1 MKKLSLLLFTSLL
14 CIKLIGCLAVET
26 KEYSFKLKS
35 GNSGEGKIKYIN
47 ILRTDDSASTI
58 EGDYEELVNSYL
70 RGGKPEDEIKGIK
83 NVKKRLFEEDN
94 QLCGE
99 ITFEFDDITTLKFY
113 KYNNDV
119 WCYYIPTVSMNFFT
133 GTDEYFSSNGTY
145 GGESMPVIFW
155 DGKEKKFEFKTIVSQ
170 ADKNKTSL
178 LSVWKQ
184 KGSVEK

>member
-1 MKKLSLLLFTSLL
+1 
-14 CIKLIGCLAVET
+14 
-26 KEYSFKLKS
+26 
-35 GNSGEGKIKYIN
+35 
-47 ILRTDDSASTI
+47 
-58 EGDYEELVNSYL
+58 
-70 RGGKPEDEIKGIK
+70 
-83 NVKKRLFEEDN
+83 
-94 QLCGE
+94 
-99 ITFEFDDITTLKFY
+99 
-113 KYNNDV
+113 
-119 WCYYIPTVSMNFFT
+119 MNFFT